1 MRLIVQRI
9 KSLNNTEV
17 VRYIVNGLMAT
28 GVHYGVLTLNIE
40 IFNVPSAAIANMIAA
55 FFGITASFLG
65 SRYFVFRN
73 HQGGLINQAM
83 PFVFLYASIACLHG
97 LVLFL
102 WSDIYRLDYRTG
114 FLIATILQVLF
125 SYWGNKKLV
134 FKA

>member
-28 GVHYGVLTLNIE
+28 GVHYGALTLNIE
-40 IFNVPSAAIANMIAA
+40 VFNVPSAGVANMIAA
-55 FFGITASFLG
+55 CFGITASFIG

-73 HQGGLINQAM
+73 HQGGIINQAM
-83 PFVFLYASIACLHG
+83 SFVLLYISIACLHG

-102 WSDIYRLDYRTG
+102 WSDIYKLDYRFG

-134 FKA
+134 FKV